1 MLLFG
6 QMAKVRSPRWFAC
19 SFIFTFKSMIAL
31 LRYLFISFTR
41 SKSAKKIN
49 QRHNQGHTDKVQITQ
64 WLNII
69 IYQSQDQNQDHTI
82 TTTQAVVELDL
93 HLDKRTRHVASGNC
107 STCKPVQESTHTCFD
122 LHFNLCNFCG
132 DLGIMWVRVAFCLLI
147 FWLWF
152 HLTFHLP
159 RGDAHPQ
166 RKRHLL

>member
-1 MLLFG
+1 MLLLR

-31 LRYLFISFTR
+31 LHYLFISITR

-69 IYQSQDQNQDHTI
+69 IYQSQDQDWQDQDHTI

-93 HLDKRTRHVASGNC
+93 HLD
-107 STCKPVQESTHTCFD
+107 Q
-122 LHFNLCNFCG
+122 
-132 DLGIMWVRVAFCLLI
+132 
-147 FWLWF
+147 
-152 HLTFHLP
+152 
-159 RGDAHPQ
+159 
-166 RKRHLL
+166 